1 MVDAMVQAVAGAERL
16 VLTTPDVDGD
26 SIGSLVGLY
35 RAVVGHWPNKRV
47 RVLAPE
53 RIPARYAGLVEGVP
67 FEDARAAVEPCDLAI
82 VVDGSRDRL
91 GPLTRHF
98 EASARTG
105 MIDHH
110 KSSDPASVDVSLV
123 DSTASSTTELVLRLC
138 DGWGITLNAD
148 LAAPLFAGLVFD
160 TSIFRYRLTTPRAL
174 RAAARMLETGI
185 DHARIVEEVLL
196 QQSEAKARLRAKV
209 IDRMQVVAGG
219 RLAWSSLRL
228 DERDGVE
235 TGGFVDDLVFVEG
248 VEVGLLVL
256 EKSTTATKVSLRSRG
271 GVDVA
276 QVAQR
281 LSQRGGGHAR
291 AAGATVLGGMDDV
304 AARAVAAVEA
314 ALASGA

>member
-1 MVDAMVQAVAGAERL
+1 MVDAMVQAVAAAERL

-26 SIGSLVGLY
+26 SVGSLVGLY
-35 RAVVGHWPNKRV
+35 RAIVSHWPGKRV

-53 RIPARYAGLVEGVP
+53 AIPARYAGLTAGVP
-67 FEDARAAVEPCDLAI
+67 FETPSAAVEPSDLAI
-82 VVDGSRDRL
+82 VVDGSPDRL
-91 GPLTRHF
+91 GPLARHF
-98 EASARTG
+98 EAAARTG
-105 MIDHH
+105 MVDHH
-110 KSSDPASVDVSLV
+110 KSSDPSSVDVALV
-123 DSTASSTTELVLRLC
+123 DSTAASTTELVLRLC
-138 DGWGITLNAD
+138 DGWGIALNAE

-196 QQSEAKARLRAKV
+196 QQSEAKARLRARV
-209 IDRMQVVAGG
+209 IDRMQVTAGG

-228 DERDGVE
+228 DERDGIE

-256 EKSTTATKVSLRSRG
+256 EKSASATKVSLRSRG

-276 QVAQR
+276 QVAQS

-291 AAGATVLGGMDDV
+291 AAGATVLGGLEEV
-304 AARAVAAVEA
+304 AGRAVAAVEA
-314 ALASGA
+314 ALAARG